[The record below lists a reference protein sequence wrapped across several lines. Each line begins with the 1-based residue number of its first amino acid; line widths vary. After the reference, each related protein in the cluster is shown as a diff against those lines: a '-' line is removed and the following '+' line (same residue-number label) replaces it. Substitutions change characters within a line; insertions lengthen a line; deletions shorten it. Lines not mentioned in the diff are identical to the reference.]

1 MEQALKDITSPEYI
15 AENGKEQSIAE
26 LKKLDEIYATVYG
39 NMPVTSGI
47 ERAFA
52 LSSVTRTSIIEAL
65 LKK

>member
-15 AENGKEQSIAE
+15 ADKGVEKSLEQ
-26 LKKLDEIYATVYG
+26 LKNLDEIYATVYS